1 MPYALQYVGEGER
14 PPRATGARTDDP
26 RARDAR
32 GGVQAAI
39 SGKFCTLGA
48 VPRLYMYSTYLIRY
62 TVRS

>member
-1 MPYALQYVGEGER
+1 MHLLAPGPGPGRSGRSWLRWLRRRVLR
-14 PPRATGARTDDP
+14 SV
-26 RARDAR
+26 
-32 GGVQAAI
+32 GVQTAI